1 MTSGDIS
8 RANASPRGDRRC
20 LVFLHIPKTAG
31 MTVGTSLRWNFRRR
45 ETIHL
50 KILDKPLDEQLER
63 IPVETRARARFLSG
77 HMPYGAH
84 RYLPTPCDYVTV
96 LRDPIARVISVYK
109 QILKDP
115 RHVLHDRV
123 VGTRTGLEEYVESG
137 MDEGQTHN
145 SQTRQLSGK
154 QFGVVDDAA
163 LVDAKQNLEGFLV
176 VGLTE
181 RFEETIALLRRAVG
195 LRMPLYVTR
204 NTSFPLEVS
213 ERAREL
219 IVERN
224 ELDRDLYSFACELFK
239 DTVARQN
246 NSFRSEVSMYEAWR
260 PISRAAGATMDGALR
275 TLSRSPT
282 AKRVVG
288 ATRDFVQRRQRP

>member
-1 MTSGDIS
+1 MKPRDVPS
-8 RANASPRGDRRC
+8 ANGSARDRGC

-31 MTVGTSLRWNFRRR
+31 MTVKTSLGWNFRSD

-50 KILDKPLDEQLER
+50 KILDKPLDEQLGR

-84 RYLPTPCDYVTV
+84 RYIPNPCHYVTV
-96 LRDPIARVISVYK
+96 VRDPVARVISVYK

-123 VGTRTGLEEYVESG
+123 VRSRTGLEEYVESG
-137 MDEGQTHN
+137 MDEGQTAN

-154 QFGVVDDAA
+154 QSGDIDDAA
-163 LVDAKQNLEGFLV
+163 LDDAKRNLDGFLV

-204 NTSFPLEVS
+204 NTSFPLDVS
-213 ERAREL
+213 ERATEL

-224 ELDRDLYSFACELFK
+224 ELDRDLYSFACNLFNAA
-239 DTVARQN
+239 VARQN
-246 NSFRSEVSMYEAWR
+246 SSFRFEVSMYESWR
-260 PISRAAGATMDGALR
+260 PISRGLGATMDGTLR

-282 AKRVVG
+282 AKRVVRT
-288 ATRDFVQRRQRP
+288 TRDFVQRRHRP